1 MYRGT
6 WSRFV
11 ASGLAVWLLLVPLA
25 CRREKPHAGAEEVR
39 EGPLRVFVSIPPQRY
54 FVKRVGGD
62 LVDVSVLVPPGQSP
76 HTYELTPKQMVRL
89 SEAHVFFRIGIPFEE
104 RVVDKVGATLKA
116 LNIVDTRKGVEMR
129 ALSERHDHGDEY
141 DEAHQTANRARPGD
155 EGGHHQKWDHRH
167 APAEEQPASEAPAH
181 QEEHRHLQKVEHG
194 HGLGV
199 AHENPGHDVHGPGE
213 LDPHVWLSPRVV
225 KVQARTI
232 CDELCRLDPANK
244 AAYEENCRLFQE
256 ELDRIDGRIAE
267 ALAPLKRREFFVF
280 HPAFGYFADA
290 YGLRQVAVQAGGK
303 DPNVKQLGALIER
316 AKREGVKL
324 LFVQPQFSK
333 SSAEAVAEQI
343 GGAVVPMDPLAEDY
357 LENLL
362 DMASKIKRALAG
374 AKADQ
379 SGPA

>member
-1 MYRGT
+1 MYRRT

-11 ASGLAVWLLLVPLA
+11 ASGLTVWLLSAPLS
-25 CRREKPHAGAEEVR
+25 CRHEEPQAGTKEAR

-76 HTYELTPKQMVRL
+76 HTYELTPKQMVSL
-89 SEAHVFFRIGIPFEE
+89 SEAHVFFRTGIPFEK
-104 RVVDKVGATLKA
+104 RLVGKIGATLKG
-116 LNIVDTRKGVEMR
+116 LNIVDTRKGIEMR
-129 ALSERHDHGDEY
+129 AMSERHRHDDEHDKSDQFADHIRQNDELG
-141 DEAHQTANRARPGD
+141 RPR
-155 EGGHHQKWDHRH
+155 EPDHEH
-167 APAEEQPASEAPAH
+167 ALAEEHPESKA
-181 QEEHRHLQKVEHG
+181 L
-194 HGLGV
+194 
-199 AHENPGHDVHGPGE
+199 AHEQEYPEVGKTEQRHGPGAAHANADQDAHGPDE

-232 CDELCRLDPANK
+232 CDELRRLDPVNEAR
-244 AAYEENCRLFQE
+244 YEENCRLFQE
-256 ELDRIDGRIAE
+256 ELDRIDAQIAE
-267 ALAPLKRREFFVF
+267 ALAPLKGREFFVF

-324 LFVQPQFSK
+324 IFVQPQFSK
-333 SSAEAVAEQI
+333 GSAEAVAEQI
-343 GGAVVPMDPLAEDY
+343 GGAVVPMDPLAEEY

-374 AKADQ
+374 TQADHA
-379 SGPA
+379 GAP